1 MSPNEDKNS
10 PRQARLAQKQIV
22 STRLSETTRFIAF
35 GIVAWVFAVQSSDA
49 AFSKSYVESYELW
62 LNFAGVLGVVTI
74 ASDYFQYLCAYWSVQ
89 NALKRSTEDYKFNK
103 NHPAY
108 FFQNAFFG
116 LKQISAGLGAAIVSV
131 TFAIH
136 VVLN

>member
-1 MSPNEDKNS
+1 MSSDKEAED
-10 PRQARLAQKQIV
+10 PRKARLAQKQLV

-49 AFSKSYVESYELW
+49 EFSQAYVGNYEVW
-62 LNFAGVLGVVTI
+62 LNIAGVLGVITI

-89 NALKRSTEDYKFNK
+89 NALTRKEQKFQFNK

-108 FFQNAFFG
+108 LFQNVFFG
-116 LKQISAGLGAAIVSV
+116 LKQVAAGFGAAIVSI

-136 VVLN
+136 VVLQ